1 MAAPPGLLPVAGARR
16 NHVSEKSPPD
26 GSGDPLPRDRRPAQT
41 PVATTRTE
49 VAASVAGGSDRT
61 VRRADTTGG
70 RPYRTSPLQR
80 RKRPTRTELAALDAA
95 VVQAV
100 ATETPV
106 SVRGVFYRVVSTGAA
121 DKTEKGYGA
130 VQRRVL
136 ELRRAGVVP
145 YASITDGNR
154 LRHKPNTWSSVD
166 QMLDQAASSYR
177 RALWNDQGAEVILIS
192 EKDAISGV
200 VLPVT
205 FELDVELCITRGYS
219 SETFTHSIAQT
230 VSYNHR
236 RGKTTFVYQLGDHDP
251 SGVDAWRSFGERV
264 RAFATGAAVQFER
277 IAVTPEQ
284 IVRWDLLTRPT
295 KASDSRAA
303 KFAGESVEV
312 DAIPASTL
320 RATVR
325 AAVEQHIDPRALA
338 LTRAVEAEERD
349 GLEALA
355 GRWL

>member
-1 MAAPPGLLPVAGARR
+1 MVDVPSL
-16 NHVSEKSPPD
+16 
-26 GSGDPLPRDRRPAQT
+26 T
-41 PVATTRTE
+41 PI
-49 VAASVAGGSDRT
+49 SDRT
-61 VRRADTTGG
+61 ARRADTTGSG
-70 RPYRTSPLQR
+70 LYRSSPLQR
-80 RKRPTRTELAALDAA
+80 RRRPTSTELAALDAA
-95 VVQAV
+95 VILAV
-100 ATETPV
+100 STETPTT
-106 SVRGVFYRVVSTGAA
+106 VRSVFYRVVSAGAV

-130 VQRRVL
+130 VQRRL
-136 ELRRAGVVP
+136 LHLRRSGVVP
-145 YASITDGNR
+145 YSSITDGSR
-154 LRHKPNTWSSVD
+154 LRLKPDSWD
-166 QMLDQAASSYR
+166 DADQALADLASSYR
-177 RALWNDQGAEVILIS
+177 RALWNDQDAEVILIS

-200 VLPVT
+200 VYPVT
-205 FELDVELCITRGYS
+205 AEFDVELCITRGYS

-230 VSYNHR
+230 VRQNNSY
-236 RGKTTFVYQLGDHDP
+236 GKTTFVYQLGDHDP

-264 RAFATGAAVQFER
+264 RAFAAGAAVQFER

-325 AAVEQHIDPRALA
+325 AAIEQHIDPAVLA
-338 LTRAVEAEERD
+338 LTRAVEASERN